1 METFHEAAALK
12 TAHCLSLTA
21 TTILTLLCIVIRFS
35 GTKVDV
41 TKFSQ
46 TLPSHGNPIKI
57 KTFARPHSG
66 VNFLP
71 DDRPSRHLEA
81 QWAVIQNSVRAQ
93 TQRTIW
99 KTSLNP
105 IAFYDTLTK
114 RPNGKVCCIL
124 ATPLDT
130 HARSASV
137 DAPAS
142 HRVPKTVTNQQ
153 LRC

>member
-1 METFHEAAALK
+1 MNTCSVKATLWIVWMETFHEAAALK
-12 TAHCLSLTA
+12 TADCLSLTA

-46 TLPSHGNPIKI
+46 TLPSHGNTIKI
-57 KTFARPHSG
+57 KTFARPHGG

-71 DDRPSRHLEA
+71 DDRPSRTMSCDSKQRESTNATHNLENILKSHRILRHA
-81 QWAVIQNSVRAQ
+81 HKTTKWKSVLHSR
-93 TQRTIW
+93 
-99 KTSLNP
+99 
-105 IAFYDTLTK
+105 
-114 RPNGKVCCIL
+114 
-124 ATPLDT
+124 
-130 HARSASV
+130 